1 MDLGLAVITIPED
14 VVVSVKGVV
23 DFSVVAVDD
32 PGDVAD
38 IGSEAPVEPSIVV
51 VVVLGLV
58 CVDEDN
64 VGTVAVDA
72 VLDVKLAQLLSSYE
86 LW

>member
-1 MDLGLAVITIPED
+1 VDLGLAVITIPED

-32 PGDVAD
+32 PCDVAD
-38 IGSEAPVEPSIVV
+38 IGSDAPIEPSIVV

-58 CVDEDN
+58 CVDED
-64 VGTVAVDA
+64 TVVTVEVDA
-72 VLDVKLAQLLSSYE
+72 VLDVKLAQLLSSYDV
-86 LW
+86 W

>member
-1 MDLGLAVITIPED
+1 VDLGLAVITIPED

-32 PGDVAD
+32 PGDVVN